1 MANTKPT
8 ATVRIGS
15 IKAAIW
21 TNDNSGGIRHSV
33 TFERL
38 YKDGDSWKATRSFSR
53 DDLLVLAKVADL
65 AYSRILELQEQPE
78 SSLSPPSGP
87 AATAGPPSTSYL
99 VREDSLKEPCAPRRA
114 MAQYSPPSPE
124 RS

>member
-1 MANTKPT
+1 MAARRATKAPAGVLDGTSRRTRSSNAADACLSDDVVGAWREIRARTKPS

-15 IKAAIW
+15 SKAAIW
-21 TNDNSGGIRHSV
+21 ANDNSGGTTCQSV

-38 YKDGDSWKATRSFSR
+38 YKDGDAWKSTRSFSR

-78 SSLSPPSGP
+78 S
-87 AATAGPPSTSYL
+87 A
-99 VREDSLKEPCAPRRA
+99 
-114 MAQYSPPSPE
+114 
-124 RS
+124 

>member
-21 TNDNSGGIRHSV
+21 ANDNSGGIRHSV

-38 YKDGDSWKATRSFSR
+38 YKDGDSWKTTRSFSR

-65 AYSRILELQEQPE
+65 AYSRILELQE
-78 SSLSPPSGP
+78 PPAS
-87 AATAGPPSTSYL
+87 
-99 VREDSLKEPCAPRRA
+99 D
-114 MAQYSPPSPE
+114 
-124 RS
+124 

>member
-21 TNDNSGGIRHSV
+21 ANDNSGGIRHSV

-65 AYSRILELQEQPE
+65 AYSRILELQE
-78 SSLSPPSGP
+78 PPAS
-87 AATAGPPSTSYL
+87 
-99 VREDSLKEPCAPRRA
+99 D
-114 MAQYSPPSPE
+114 
-124 RS
+124 

>member
-1 MANTKPT
+1 MWVANPSPYETFIHYTLPVLTGAQEKRIMANTKPS

-21 TNDNSGGIRHSV
+21 ANDNSGGRRHSV

-38 YKDGDSWKATRSFSR
+38 YKDGEQWKSTRSFGR

-78 SSLSPPSGP
+78 S
-87 AATAGPPSTSYL
+87 A
-99 VREDSLKEPCAPRRA
+99 
-114 MAQYSPPSPE
+114 
-124 RS
+124 